1 MFQEVFKRTVG
12 FFVET
17 IEAFLPTCWDSVG
30 ILLCS
35 RVVEHYKE
43 QMSKR
48 GVRAQ
53 LRVTPSSI
61 LSNCP
66 NALEQPKYSPKSPK
80 APGLSLLGNSHRIVS
95 GVNVQEG

>member
-48 GVRAQ
+48 GVRA
-53 LRVTPSSI
+53 PAES
-61 LSNCP
+61 
-66 NALEQPKYSPKSPK
+66 NALEYLEQLPECS
-80 APGLSLLGNSHRIVS
+80 
-95 GVNVQEG
+95 